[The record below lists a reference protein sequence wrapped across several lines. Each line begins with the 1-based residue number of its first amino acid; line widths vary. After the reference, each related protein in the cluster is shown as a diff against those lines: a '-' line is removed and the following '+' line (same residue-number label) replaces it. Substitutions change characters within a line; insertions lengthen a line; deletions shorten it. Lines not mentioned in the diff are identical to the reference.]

1 MVLMHLQ
8 SPHGLKEGILK
19 YDYAKEVGYKQLE
32 GGMKAHNNIVVNVG
46 RRGSM
51 YLKLSSLKTKLV
63 LAFRWKRKNESNGR
77 SEWKFVLVH
86 VPRFYTLVKY

>member
-8 SPHGLKEGILK
+8 SPRGLKEGILK

-32 GGMKAHNNIVVNVG
+32 GGMKAHNNIVVNVQ

-63 LAFRWKRKNESNGR
+63 LAFR
-77 SEWKFVLVH
+77 
-86 VPRFYTLVKY
+86 